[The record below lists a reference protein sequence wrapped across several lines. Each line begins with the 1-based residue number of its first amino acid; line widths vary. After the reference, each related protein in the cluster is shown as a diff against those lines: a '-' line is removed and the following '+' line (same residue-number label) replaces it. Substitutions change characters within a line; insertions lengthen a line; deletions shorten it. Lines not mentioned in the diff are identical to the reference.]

1 MRITRNRL
9 LVAIGVSF
17 LLVLIPWV
25 AIFKNSGTSFN
36 ATALAQSETRMWK
49 AYYDRDLLRLR
60 GELRR
65 MLREQF
71 GLSRYRTWQV
81 SARLATASLSFA
93 RSGDGQAA
101 EVLRDLTEAYR
112 GIQAAT
118 GLDFDPAE
126 AARAEL
132 GWWAARRTP
141 GENQPEQVGARIEA
155 LYAILYGHTNAL
167 IAQAALLRAEAA
179 HVRDTRSDWPEVER
193 LLEQSYRSLLAGML
207 P

>member
-9 LVAIGVSF
+9 LLALGV
-17 LLVLIPWV
+17 LLLVVLIPWL
-25 AIFKNSGTSFN
+25 AIFRNSGTSFN

-81 SARLATASLSFA
+81 SARLATASLNFA

-155 LYAILYGHTNAL
+155 LYAILYGHTNDL

-193 LLEQSYRSLLAGML
+193 LLEQSYRALLAGML

>member
-9 LVAIGVSF
+9 LLALGVLF
-17 LLVLIPWV
+17 LVVLIPWV
-25 AIFKNSGTSFN
+25 AIFKNSGASFN

-65 MLREQF
+65 MLHEQF

-81 SARLATASLSFA
+81 SARLATASLNFA
-93 RSGDGQAA
+93 RSGDAQAA
-101 EVLRDLTEAYR
+101 EVLRDITEAYR

-132 GWWAARRTP
+132 AWWVARRTP
-141 GENQPEQVGARIEA
+141 GENRPDQVGARIEA

-179 HVRDTRSDWPEVER
+179 HLRDTTSNWPEVER
-193 LLEQSYRSLLAGML
+193 LLEQSYRALLAGML